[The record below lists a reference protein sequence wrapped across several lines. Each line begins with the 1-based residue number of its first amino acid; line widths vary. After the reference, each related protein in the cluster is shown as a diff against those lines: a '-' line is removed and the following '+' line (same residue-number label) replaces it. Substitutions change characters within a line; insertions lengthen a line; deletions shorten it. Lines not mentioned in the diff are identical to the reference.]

1 MKKES
6 LKKIILVIIITLS
19 VAATWLYVN
28 PKNVATD
35 SGFDVSYDGGF
46 DGGYDGGFSSND
58 GLIFGVF
65 EMPLEIFEFLPFP
78 FDYIASIVF
87 IAVFIITL
95 VKIVSKIDNKIK
107 KKSRRKAYLKLQ
119 EKTSKSDMPVYN
131 ELIKVLPV
139 FDMEKFNSERYYD
152 FCDIQKAWSN
162 FDYNTLRG
170 KVTDELYNQ
179 YKMQLD
185 TLKSK
190 SEVNK
195 VFGFE
200 KNWIVLKSCNIK
212 EDQVEVVV
220 ELTARF
226 YDFIE
231 KDGKIIR
238 GDNARKVNMVYEL
251 TFIKSLKSKVN
262 YCPNCGYKLDSCNS
276 NKCPACGSIVT
287 NPNSNWILSK
297 KQVLKQR

>member
-6 LKKIILVIIITLS
+6 LKKIILAIIITLS

-131 ELIKVLPV
+131 ELIKVLPD
-139 FDMEKFNSERYYD
+139 FDMEKFKSERYYD